1 MTTVGGVPEVA
12 LVVTDLD
19 GTLWDRSER
28 THPSTRAAWD
38 AIERLGVPILVATGR
53 RVGSAARPLAELGL
67 RPPAVCLNGA
77 LGLDLADAQRFHRS
91 TIAAP
96 DALAVLAAFRA
107 HGVQPC
113 VYVDADDVAVCVDA
127 RPSTHPE
134 HLASFGA
141 DVATAD
147 LEEVCR
153 VASVLA
159 FSVLGA
165 PGDLAAAVAASI
177 GSAGVPHLHV
187 DPYYGGF
194 SLTVAGPGMSKWDGV
209 VAFCASRGIDP
220 ANVLAIG
227 EGPNDTE
234 LLAAAA
240 VAVVPQGSHAA
251 ALALADH
258 VTAPAGAGGWAEIVG
273 LL

>member
-1 MTTVGGVPEVA
+1 M
-12 LVVTDLD
+12 
-19 GTLWDRSER
+19 
-28 THPSTRAAWD
+28 HPSTRTAWD
-38 AIERLGVPILVATGR
+38 TIERSGVPILVATGR
-53 RVGSAARPLAELGL
+53 RVGSTARPLTELGL

-77 LGLDLADAQRFHRS
+77 LGLDLADARRFHRA
-91 TIAAP
+91 TIAVP

-107 HGVQPC
+107 HGMQPC
-113 VYVDADDVAVCVDA
+113 IYVDADDMAVCVDA
-127 RPSTHPE
+127 RPSTHPD
-134 HLASFGA
+134 HLASFGS

-153 VASVLA
+153 VESVLA

-165 PGDLAAAVAASI
+165 PPESAAAVAASV
-177 GSAGVPHLHV
+177 GSAGIAHLHA

-209 VAFCASRGIDP
+209 AAFCELRGIDP
-220 ANVLAIG
+220 AGVLAIG
-227 EGPNDTE
+227 DGPNDTE

-240 VAVVPQGSHAA
+240 IAVVPDGAHSAA
-251 ALALADH
+251 RALADH
-258 VTAPAGAGGWAEIVG
+258 VVAPTSAGGWAEIVG

>member
-1 MTTVGGVPEVA
+1 MATVGGVPAVS

-19 GTLWDRSER
+19 GTLWDHDER
-28 THPSTRAAWD
+28 THPDTRLAWD
-38 AIERLGVPILVATGR
+38 AIVHSGVPILVATGR
-53 RVGSAARPLAELGL
+53 RVGSAARSLVELGL

-77 LGLDLADAQRFHRS
+77 LGLDLADAQRFHQA

-107 HGVQPC
+107 HGMQPC

-127 RPSTHPE
+127 RPSTHAA

-147 LEEVCR
+147 LAEVCR
-153 VASVLA
+153 TRSVLA

-165 PGDLAAAVAASI
+165 PEEPAAAVAASI
-177 GSAGVPHLHV
+177 GSAGIAHLDI

-194 SLTVAGPGMSKWDGV
+194 SLTVAGPGMSKWGGV
-209 VAFCASRGIDP
+209 LAFCASRGIDP
-220 ANVLAIG
+220 AGVLAIG
-227 EGPNDTE
+227 DGPNDTE
-234 LLAAAA
+234 LLASAA
-240 VAVVPQGSHAA
+240 VAVVPAGSHAA

-258 VTAPAGAGGWAEIVG
+258 VVAPTAAGGWAQIVG
-273 LL
+273 FL